1 MSMAHVFTE
10 IAVERSQIINCS
22 YSQWLRLFRNHVHPA
37 RVFRPLP
44 QAFLDYLE
52 SDSIKLPTDELSP
65 MLANSDNEYS
75 DWSDSDVEGGASA
88 PQTHPSGPGSA
99 TTTDPVAPFHDLHI
113 NISRAIHDL
122 GSVTPKLNWSSPKDA
137 KWILPNLSTR
147 CFCANDVYLL
157 LNASDHVVHDIDHAF
172 DGCKELRT
180 LTDFELVLK
189 KWIDINPALEFR
201 VFVKN
206 NAVCGI
212 SQRDLNFYDY
222 LEELRTTIVDSIT
235 LFCTNHVIGTFPD
248 SSFILDVY
256 LPRPFD
262 KVWIIDINP
271 FSRTTDSLLFTW
283 HEIIEATPTQSD
295 VELRLITRHNVGRFA
310 AKEHS
315 ENYVPRDIVDA
326 SLDALAM
333 ADLAREWLKLTT
345 TANEMA

>member
-10 IAVERSQIINCS
+10 IVVERSHVSNCS
-22 YSQWLRLFRNHVHPA
+22 YSQWSRLFPSHVHPA
-37 RVFRPLP
+37 RVFKPLP

-52 SDSIKLPTDELSP
+52 SDSIKLPANELSP
-65 MLANSDNEYS
+65 VLANSDNEYS
-75 DWSDSDVEGGASA
+75 DWSDSDAEGELSA
-88 PQTHPSGPGSA
+88 AQTHSSGPGGA
-99 TTTDPVAPFHDLHI
+99 TTTNPVAAFEDLHI
-113 NISRAIHDL
+113 DISRAIEDL

-137 KWILPNLSTR
+137 KWILPNSSTR
-147 CFCANDVYLL
+147 CFSADDVYLL
-157 LNASDHVVHDIDHAF
+157 LNASDHIVHDIDHAF
-172 DGCKELRT
+172 DGCKQSQT
-180 LTDFELVLK
+180 STDYELVLK

-206 NAVCGI
+206 NAVSGI

-222 LEELRTTIVDSIT
+222 LEGLRTTIVNSIT
-235 LFCTNHVIGTFPD
+235 SFCTNHVIGTFPD
-248 SSFILDVY
+248 SSFVIDVY

-283 HEIIEATPTQSD
+283 HEITEAMSPQSD
-295 VELRLITRHNVGRFA
+295 VQLRLVTEHNVGRFA

-326 SLDALAM
+326 SLDASAM
-333 ADLAREWLKLTT
+333 ADLAREWSKLTT
-345 TANEMA
+345 TANETA